1 MRRPTHSLLAFLT
14 AAILGGAAALAQDA
28 PPTSGGPSTVTG
40 TSSPVSA
47 PPTLAAPRAASIQI
61 DGAHSHPATEAALTE
76 VQRENADLKLIV
88 AGLTARVKALEEAKP
103 AEPPPPP
110 PTVYTLVAGPGA
122 EPNPEPVDVAETNA
136 KYAIAMPRD
145 YRSAILAYGAS
156 RMDLNY
162 YDNTDSGPIARVV
175 LFSLDGGPWLGG
187 RTDTIVVPADLP
199 DGAHQVRTV
208 MYPPSGM
215 SVPLPPSRLLKATV
229 QIAGGESHTFI
240 ELQ

>member
-1 MRRPTHSLLAFLT
+1 MKRESLLTIVAMVL
-14 AAILGGAAALAQDA
+14 GAAVALAQDA
-28 PPTSGGPSTVTG
+28 PTSGGPSTVTG

-47 PPTLAAPRAASIQI
+47 PPTLAAPRAALILT

-76 VQRENADLKLIV
+76 ALKRVSDLELIV
-88 AGLTARVKALEEAKP
+88 AGLTARVKNLEDAKP
-103 AEPPPPP
+103 PEPPPPP

-122 EPNPEPVDVAETNA
+122 EPNPEPVDVTETNA

-145 YRSAILAYGAS
+145 YRSAILAYGGS

-199 DGAHQVRTV
+199 DGAHQIRTV
-208 MYPPSGM
+208 QFPPSGM
-215 SVPLPPSRLLKATV
+215 SIPLPPSRLLKATV